1 MEWRNEPSAALADV
15 CSPLETTVPA
25 PDRKPPIGFDDHHRA
40 KQHDRP
46 ICSPLVTTVPT
57 PDRKPPIGFD
67 DHHRAKQHDRPIC
80 STSLKYIG
88 AREGPK
94 VCRLSP
100 LEGTGFELLVRGRGE
115 AGLSCLLSRPIAC
128 DGSVAGGATRP
139 PRSALRDQIPIA
151 VSELADQYLMRS
163 VTWASSSRR
172 QQRQRR

>member
-100 LEGTGFELLVRGRGE
+100 LEGDGFELSVPRERGYRPE
-115 AGLSCLLSRPIAC
+115 LSSVIYVPENVSFCRTNIRSRPRWRLLSSCTRTPNGRLAT
-128 DGSVAGGATRP
+128 GGGLDSL
-139 PRSALRDQIPIA
+139 SAAL
-151 VSELADQYLMRS
+151 
-163 VTWASSSRR
+163 TSRE
-172 QQRQRR
+172 